1 MILEKINKTEED
13 LMLIIWRLGEA
24 TIGNFLEEII
34 EPKPPYTTLASV
46 IKNLEKKNYLTSKRY
61 GNVYVYKPAISDEDY
76 KKAFMG
82 NVVQDYFKNSYKEMV
97 NFFVKDEKIST
108 QELQEIIDLI
118 RNTDSPIRK

>member
-1 MILEKINKTEED
+1 MILEKISKTEED

-24 TIGNFLEEII
+24 TIGNFLEEIPD
-34 EPKPPYTTLASV
+34 PKPPYTTLASI

-76 KKAFMG
+76 KKTFMG

-118 RNTDSPIRK
+118 GNTDCPVRK